1 LRVDP
6 PYSGFN
12 GFTNGAHVLNL
23 TSAPKIN
30 IISFSTDCA
39 SVGLGLEDRALCLRK
54 ECYTT
59 PVPEKKR
66 IRRSF
71 RAPEGDWRRVDIHLH
86 TPASADWLDPGIT
99 YLQWLQKAESR
110 GLDIVAITDHN
121 TVEGV
126 ARLRAEVE
134 RLTWLEANDR
144 LRPQERRDL
153 DEYRRLGDKILV
165 LPGFEFTATFGFHI
179 LGIFPP
185 ETALRKL
192 ELLLLRLNVPM
203 DRFSEGV
210 TEVGPTTDVL
220 TAYRVIREAG
230 GLVIAAH
237 ANSTHGVALQ
247 GMSFGGQTRI
257 AFTQDPNL
265 HALEVT
271 DLESASRRAAW
282 RFFDGSKPEYPRRM
296 HLLQGSDAHRLTRD
310 PKDKNRLGVGDRVT
324 EILLPEV
331 SFDALRVVLEGND
344 FTLMRPYRPPA
355 EAPFDHVQAA
365 LELGPNIIQAF
376 HGSLSRDGGGLQR
389 VLCDVVA
396 FANTSGGTIYVG
408 VTDKN
413 GPRRGL
419 EAPDLAV
426 QLLKKEI
433 ERNVTPPLDVT
444 VDILTTQGVPVLRA
458 VVPNGI
464 DKPYA
469 LGQTRVYIR
478 EESETNEAVRD
489 ELVQLVRG
497 SRRYDEAQPQVVEP
511 ATVVP
516 APAETPVTPAAAPA
530 LRVPTERSTV
540 RRMPA
545 SGRPGQTAESSQEES
560 LTPLPSIGVEL
571 VSMEE
576 RKGGRYFA
584 IRDLRNG
591 NIVQN
596 VTIHSARKLWS
607 YAINQH
613 LTHADGPDDVTW
625 RGNLGLWQAA
635 RRAKKLRYDL
645 ALRMPDGKVRV
656 FYGVTADGMTGPW
669 AQFLLEEDRPE
680 GEMETMPPAVII
692 AEEPEDEREVEMSEP
707 TDILAPPENGE
718 REPEVAVKVRS
729 RRGRRGGRDRSKG
742 VRPAAGDAEAEVGIP
757 SEADAL
763 PAPVVESDLPIVA
776 PAESEVPAASKPRSR
791 ARKPKAEAAIQ
802 PAPDVQAELQEDTAV
817 AVVEIPAP
825 MPRSRS
831 RTRKQP
837 DASAAAA
844 TGELAVLASVPDA
857 QAVAAGS
864 SSSKPASAASKR
876 QAPAKPKPQLPEAA
890 RSMPEAIGQAPKR
903 RIRKPKQEPAA
914 E

>member
-1 LRVDP
+1 M
-6 PYSGFN
+6 
-12 GFTNGAHVLNL
+12 T
-23 TSAPKIN
+23 
-30 IISFSTDCA
+30 STDCA
-39 SVGLGLEDRALCLRK
+39 SEGLGLEDRALCLRK
-54 ECYTT
+54 EWFITL
-59 PVPEKKR
+59 VPEKKR

-86 TPASADWLDPGIT
+86 TPASADWLEPGST

-126 ARLRAEVE
+126 ARLRAEIE
-134 RLTWLEANDR
+134 RLAWLEANER

-203 DRFSEGV
+203 DRLTDGV
-210 TEVGPTTDVL
+210 TEVGPTTDVI
-220 TAYRVIREAG
+220 TASRVIREAG

-257 AFTQDPNL
+257 AFTQDANL

-271 DLESASRRAAW
+271 DLESASRRATL

-310 PKDKNRLGVGDRVT
+310 PKDKNRLGVGDRDT
-324 EILLPEV
+324 EILLPEI
-331 SFDALRVVLEGND
+331 SFDALRAVLEGSD

-355 EAPFDHVQAA
+355 EAPFDHLQAA
-365 LELGPNIIQAF
+365 LEQGPNIVQSF
-376 HGSLSRDGGGLQR
+376 HESISRDGGGLQK

-396 FANTSGGTIYVG
+396 FANTCGGTVYVG

-413 GPRRGL
+413 GPRRGV

-426 QLLKKEI
+426 PSLKKEI
-433 ERNVTPPLDVT
+433 ERNVTPPLDVV
-444 VDILTTQGVPVLRA
+444 VDLLTTQGVPVLRA
-458 VVPNGI
+458 VVPNGP

-489 ELVQLVRG
+489 ELVQLVRSSQRPAEVQPAIADVKAITPAVRSEPVMVPVLAPKASHARG
-497 SRRYDEAQPQVVEP
+497 AARRVPAAERPGQVVEP
-511 ATVVP
+511 AP
-516 APAETPVTPAAAPA
+516 
-530 LRVPTERSTV
+530 
-540 RRMPA
+540 
-545 SGRPGQTAESSQEES
+545 EES
-560 LTPLPSIGVEL
+560 LTTLPSIGVEL

-591 NIVQN
+591 NVVQN

-613 LTHADGPDDVTW
+613 LTNPDGPDNVTW
-625 RGNLGLWQAA
+625 RGEVGLWQAA

-645 ALRMPDGKVRV
+645 ALRVPDGKVRV

-669 AQFLLEEDRPE
+669 TQFLLEEDRPE
-680 GEMETMPPAVII
+680 GELETMPPVIVI
-692 AEEPEDEREVEMSEP
+692 AEEPEDERESEALEP
-707 TDILAPPENGE
+707 ADILAPPENGD
-718 REPEVAVKVRS
+718 RELEVASKSRS
-729 RRGRRGGRDRSKG
+729 RRGRRGGRGRSKSEQ
-742 VRPAAGDAEAEVGIP
+742 PEAG
-757 SEADAL
+757 EADGVVVASGEMIAE
-763 PAPVVESDLPIVA
+763 PAPAPASEQPVMA
-776 PAESEVPAASKPRSR
+776 PAEPEAPAVKKPRSR
-791 ARKPKAEAAIQ
+791 TRKPKAEDASVPVSSARPATPNAAETGASEPAESRPRGRNRTRKQPESAPAASSGTVESAPAPVTSPVMAELGTPDSVTAAPRARAARKPKAQQ
-802 PAPDVQAELQEDTAV
+802 PEMA
-817 AVVEIPAP
+817 
-825 MPRSRS
+825 
-831 RTRKQP
+831 RT
-837 DASAAAA
+837 
-844 TGELAVLASVPDA
+844 
-857 QAVAAGS
+857 
-864 SSSKPASAASKR
+864 
-876 QAPAKPKPQLPEAA
+876 
-890 RSMPEAIGQAPKR
+890 MPEAIGQAPR
-903 RIRKPKQEPAA
+903 RRSHKPKQEPLP

>member
-1 LRVDP
+1 M
-6 PYSGFN
+6 
-12 GFTNGAHVLNL
+12 
-23 TSAPKIN
+23 
-30 IISFSTDCA
+30 
-39 SVGLGLEDRALCLRK
+39 GLGLDDRASLLRK
-54 ECYTT
+54 ESFTT
-59 PVPEKKR
+59 PVPENKR

-86 TPASADWLDPGIT
+86 TPASADWLDPGSS

-134 RLTWLEANDR
+134 RLAWLEANDR

-179 LGIFPP
+179 LGVFPP

-203 DRFSEGV
+203 DRLSEGV
-210 TEVGPTTDVL
+210 TEVGPTTDVI

-271 DLESASRRAAW
+271 DLESASRRATW

-310 PKDKNRLGVGDRVT
+310 PKDKNRMGVGDRVT
-324 EILLPEV
+324 EIMLPEV
-331 SFDALRVVLEGND
+331 SFDALRAVLEGND

-355 EAPFDHVQAA
+355 EEPFDHVQAA
-365 LELGPNIIQAF
+365 LEQGSNIVQAF

-396 FANTSGGTIYVG
+396 FANTRGGTVYVG
-408 VTDKN
+408 VTDRN
-413 GPRRGL
+413 GPKRGL

-444 VDILTTQGVPVLRA
+444 VDLLTTQGVPVLRA
-458 VVPNGI
+458 VVPNGA

-497 SRRYDEAQPQVVEP
+497 SLRVAEAQPQVEEP
-511 ATVVP
+511 TAVTPPSESAVLPSVR
-516 APAETPVTPAAAPA
+516 ALPVTAERAAG
-530 LRVPTERSTV
+530 

-545 SGRPGQTAESSQEES
+545 PERPGQAVEPPQEEPS
-560 LTPLPSIGVEL
+560 IPLPSIGVEL
-571 VSMEE
+571 VSMDE
-576 RKGGRYFA
+576 RKGGRYFS

-591 NIVQN
+591 NVVQN

-613 LTHADGPDDVTW
+613 LTHGDGPDNVTW
-625 RGNLGLWQAA
+625 RGDLGLWQAA

-656 FYGVTADGMTGPW
+656 FYGVTADGMTGSW
-669 AQFLLEEDRPE
+669 AQFLLAEDRPE
-680 GEMETMPPAVII
+680 GEMETVPPAIII
-692 AEEPEDEREVEMSEP
+692 AEEPDEEREGETPEP
-707 TDILAPPENGE
+707 ADILAPPENGD
-718 REPEVAVKVRS
+718 REPDAVAKSRS
-729 RRGRRGGRDRSKG
+729 RRGHRGGRGRSKSDRSEAG
-742 VRPAAGDAEAEVGIP
+742 IAEPEVVASVEAASTSG
-757 SEADAL
+757 
-763 PAPVVESDLPIVA
+763 PVVESEQVVVA
-776 PAESEVPAASKPRSR
+776 PAEPEAPVTSKPRSR
-791 ARKPKAEAAIQ
+791 TRKPKAGIAAQPPAPPAQ
-802 PAPDVQAELQEDTAV
+802 PAPQDDSEGAV
-817 AVVEIPAP
+817 PESPAP
-825 MPRSRS
+825 GTRSRS
-831 RTRKQP
+831 RTKKQG
-837 DASAAAA
+837 DISASAAITETTDVSPIAEA
-844 TGELAVLASVPDA
+844 LAVIGDDKSLP
-857 QAVAAGS
+857 
-864 SSSKPASAASKR
+864 KPALAAQKASAPR
-876 QAPAKPKPQLPEAA
+876 KPKAQQAEPA
-890 RSMPEAIGQAPKR
+890 RTMPEAIGQTPKR
-903 RIRKPKQEPAA
+903 RTRKPKQEPVA